1 MSILIS
7 EELKEELIKNI
18 SISKRRIDIVTA
30 FCKIDSIKYLEEY
43 IPRDVEKRLLVRFR
57 LQDLIMKSS
66 DIELYNY
73 CKEHNWELF
82 IDTNLHAKIYLI
94 DNMCFIGS
102 ANLTGSGL
110 SITKIGNIEGSYKF
124 KLEEDD
130 EIILEKLFSEST
142 KMTDDLYIQMLSDY
156 NKNKDIVIKEIKWND
171 EIKQKLEEKF
181 DILLQQDFPINN
193 YPDNLNCDETY
204 LNIKK
209 TDDLLEIKKK
219 FEESKIM
226 RWLINELNLKDN
238 NELYFGEVSEKLHS
252 LIFKEP
258 KIYRI
263 EVKELQK
270 KLYNWL
276 IKLNYDY
283 LEIDTPVHST
293 RIKLIK

>member
-18 SISKRRIDIVTA
+18 SVSKRRIDIVTA
-30 FCKIDSIKYLEEY
+30 FCKVDSIKFLEEF
-43 IPRDVEKRLLVRFR
+43 IPQDVEKRLLVRFR

-66 DIELYNY
+66 DIELYDY
-73 CKEHNWELF
+73 CKEHNWKLF
-82 IDTNLHAKIYLI
+82 IDTNLHAKVYLI
-94 DNMCFIGS
+94 DDLCFIGS

-110 SITKIGNIEGSYKF
+110 SINRIGNIEGSYKF
-124 KLEEDD
+124 KLEEND
-130 EIILEKLFSEST
+130 EIVLEKLFSESVEL
-142 KMTDDLYIQMLSDY
+142 TDDLYNKMLNDY
-156 NKNKDIVIKEIKWND
+156 NKNKDIVIKEIKWNE
-171 EIKQKLEEKF
+171 EINKSLEEKF

-193 YPDNLNCDETY
+193 YPDDLSCDEIY

-209 TDDLLEIKKK
+209 TDDLKEIKKK
-219 FEESKIM
+219 FEDSKIM
-226 RWLINELNLKDN
+226 RWLINELNSKDN
-238 NELYFGEVSEKLHS
+238 KELYFGEVSEKLHS

-270 KLYNWL
+270 KMYNWL
-276 IKLNYDY
+276 IKLNYEY

-293 RIKLIK
+293 RIRLIK